1 MNPTRL
7 TKGGAAVYKPS
18 AEEFE
23 AFVENQVR
31 TLLGIDTAAFVEKY
45 RAGTLDRSNPA
56 VSEVAALIEVSQP
69 SHRLS
74 A

>member
-18 AEEFE
+18 AEEFA
-23 AFVENQVR
+23 AFVESQIR
-31 TLLGIDTAAFVEKY
+31 DLLDLDTAAFVEKY
-45 RAGTLDRSNPA
+45 RAGALDHSDPA
-56 VSEVAALIEVSQP
+56 VSEMATLVEVGLP
-69 SHRLS
+69 GHRLS